1 MYWDNPNFDWAAW
14 AESREDFDNGA
25 SFNWDDPM
33 SNFDTTE
40 YMWYMNY
47 NLRFIFTNEFEE
59 DGRHWACDSWD
70 NCVYLDVETQQLCDW
85 NLDCYAPE
93 EYYEAYF
100 SFDDDTYTDVV
111 SDLIGEVWGSGL
123 GWCQSD
129 LDEEAEAYS
138 IEECW
143 TACINNF
150 GDSILAVDY
159 NPNDGCYCQS
169 SCDCLTEVGDEDIVL
184 MVSEHLWNLPEICE
198 GEEWNFREEL
208 FIEFAYQMQDS
219 LASQD
224 LYYDSEE
231 EFYAEL
237 MPIFEE
243 KWEELGVNEDT
254 EDWQGTWDLLWAP
267 VMDEFGVNLENW
279 NYGADFDW
287 EDWRSN
293 FDMEEDRWY
302 EHYDMSVIFPSPWNH
317 EGIEYVCDF
326 DDNCWYF
333 NYDLQEA
340 CDMDGNCYTPE
351 EALRVYFEGDLEN
364 WNYGADFD
372 WEDWRSNFD
381 MEEDRWYEY
390 YDMAVIFPYPWNH
403 EGIEYVCD
411 EDNECWYFND
421 ESREACDFEGNC
433 YTPEMALEVYFE
445 GVQENWNWGDDFD
458 WTDWRSNF
466 DMTEDG
472 WYHNYDMSIIFP
484 YPWDYEGYEWQCD
497 ENDECW
503 RFDDETQEACNFY
516 HSCYEPEEALKIY
529 FEGKIDW
536 NEGADFDWEDWRSN
550 FDMTYD
556 GWYEYYEWNIIF
568 STNLDVEG
576 LAYVCDDEGICVYYD
591 QDEELV
597 CFLDDDCFE
606 PYEAL
611 EIYFEHEEIEH
622 FGISHGTM
630 PVWCSSDLDEEP
642 EQEAYSVEECWNAC
656 VDTFGY
662 ELVAV
667 DFAQD

>member
-1 MYWDNPNFDWAAW
+1 
-14 AESREDFDNGA
+14 
-25 SFNWDDPM
+25 M

-372 WEDWRSNFD
+372 WRIGAPTSIWKR
-381 MEEDRWYEY
+381 
-390 YDMAVIFPYPWNH
+390 
-403 EGIEYVCD
+403 
-411 EDNECWYFND
+411 
-421 ESREACDFEGNC
+421 
-433 YTPEMALEVYFE
+433 
-445 GVQENWNWGDDFD
+445 
-458 WTDWRSNF
+458 TDG
-466 DMTEDG
+466 T
-472 WYHNYDMSIIFP
+472 SITTWP
-484 YPWDYEGYEWQCD
+484 
-497 ENDECW
+497 
-503 RFDDETQEACNFY
+503 
-516 HSCYEPEEALKIY
+516 L
-529 FEGKIDW
+529 
-536 NEGADFDWEDWRSN
+536 
-550 FDMTYD
+550 
-556 GWYEYYEWNIIF
+556 F
-568 STNLDVEG
+568 SLT
-576 LAYVCDDEGICVYYD
+576 
-591 QDEELV
+591 
-597 CFLDDDCFE
+597 
-606 PYEAL
+606 
-611 EIYFEHEEIEH
+611 
-622 FGISHGTM
+622 HGTTKA
-630 PVWCSSDLDEEP
+630 SSMSAMRTTNAGTLTMNP
-642 EQEAYSVEECWNAC
+642 EKLAISKATATLPRWLLRSTLKVSKRTGTGVMILTGPIGDQISI
-656 VDTFGY
+656 
-662 ELVAV
+662 
-667 DFAQD
+667 